1 MRKFE
6 TQFQTYTES
15 GIVESNCADI
25 TFVNS
30 GTDDVIINGSLTL
43 TTDAS
48 ISIQAEAWEMN
59 TTKFNVVFSTSVAP
73 SLLVIR
79 KHYV

>member
-6 TQFQTYTES
+6 TQFQTYSES

-25 TFVNS
+25 TFVNT
-30 GTDDVIINGSLTL
+30 GTDDVTINGSITL
-43 TTDAS
+43 PTDAS
-48 ISIQAEAWEMN
+48 LSIQAEQWEMN
-59 TTKFNVVFSTSVAP
+59 TTKFNVVFGGSVAP
-73 SLLVIR
+73 ALVVIR